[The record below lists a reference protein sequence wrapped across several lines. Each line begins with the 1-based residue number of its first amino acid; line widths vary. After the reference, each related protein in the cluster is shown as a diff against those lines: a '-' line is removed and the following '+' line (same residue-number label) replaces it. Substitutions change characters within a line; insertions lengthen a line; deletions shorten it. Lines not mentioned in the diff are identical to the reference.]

1 MIRQLENHLAIPSR
15 HPSTTHRSFSILQ
28 KPELFTS
35 TRSTHACASISW
47 DDIAGNDFYV
57 LFLTSIVCSHFFVP
71 KTNVEKEHTF
81 SWGILRVFKVGLL
94 FFSTTSSCSS
104 EGLSYNHS
112 EDANASYKAWYKE
125 KRIKGCLPQRQIM
138 GILDFMMAEDYAAAK
153 DGIALLAGVHCRY
166 LKAQAIFDKNMMR
179 CAFHA
184 GRMGLASVLCPQEGA
199 PAGVF
204 MNRQLNM
211 TSSWRGEW
219 NHAILARR
227 EGATTRTR
235 WNWASIGWCASHPKG
250 CKKTWTASRTRRG
263 IEKTWV
269 RGAKMDQGY
278 ETRIFRRH
286 SLRWRI
292 TIGSQLL
299 WLTWRRWIESRI
311 FFRSEIS
318 QRLL

>member
-81 SWGILRVFKVGLL
+81 SWGILRVFKVGPS
-94 FFSTTSSCSS
+94 FFPPPPAAAHA

-138 GILDFMMAEDYAAAK
+138 GNPRLHDGRGLCCSKGWHRPSGRGFTADTWKHKPSLTRTWCVVPSMQAAWAWPQFF
-153 DGIALLAGVHCRY
+153 VHR
-166 LKAQAIFDKNMMR
+166 R
-179 CAFHA
+179 
-184 GRMGLASVLCPQEGA
+184 GA

-204 MNRQLNM
+204 MNRQAEHDL
-211 TSSWRGEW
+211 
-219 NHAILARR
+219 
-227 EGATTRTR
+227 
-235 WNWASIGWCASHPKG
+235 
-250 CKKTWTASRTRRG
+250 
-263 IEKTWV
+263 
-269 RGAKMDQGY
+269 
-278 ETRIFRRH
+278 
-286 SLRWRI
+286 
-292 TIGSQLL
+292 
-299 WLTWRRWIESRI
+299 
-311 FFRSEIS
+311 
-318 QRLL
+318 